1 MEMMF
6 YFSILVIL
14 LGLGYFF
21 GSHTERKHYASIK
34 SRELLSK
41 DLIICNVKKL
51 PAEERQII
59 KSGLVTGSAVISLD
73 YFKRI
78 IAAFVNIFGGEMKTY
93 ETLMDRA
100 KREAILRMKE
110 KAKGADMILNVRIET
125 SSIGSFSKNKDSIG
139 CFEVLAYG
147 TAVKFA
153 NLTNTEEK

>member
-14 LGLGYFF
+14 LGLGYFL

-110 KAKGADMILNVRIET
+110 KAKGADMIEC
-125 SSIGSFSKNKDSIG
+125 KN
-139 CFEVLAYG
+139 
-147 TAVKFA
+147 
-153 NLTNTEEK
+153 